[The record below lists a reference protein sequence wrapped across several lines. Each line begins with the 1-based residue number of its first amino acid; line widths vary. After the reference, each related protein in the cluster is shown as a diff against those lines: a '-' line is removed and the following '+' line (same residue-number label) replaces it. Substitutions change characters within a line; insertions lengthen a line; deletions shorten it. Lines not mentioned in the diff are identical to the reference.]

1 LSYVERLL
9 NALLLG
15 VPSNEGIEDG
25 EYVAPIFDHTIE
37 NVAEFRVAFGIA
49 MPLQKDR
56 GRYLNIAAELL
67 GRVPPKEEPVKKR
80 RFPLG
85 EGEVCGDF
93 YGNDLCNRGHKE
105 KCSLP
110 KSASASSGT
119 VDWMSPAGQRAL
131 RAPVLEHSV
140 DQAFGS
146 IQRQGCQAI
155 LTAVGCCKVRQSF
168 TVRVASVRS
177 HHWGS

>member
-1 LSYVERLL
+1 MSYVERLL

-37 NVAEFRVAFGIA
+37 NVAEFRVALGIA

-131 RAPVLEHSV
+131 QAPVLEHCV
-140 DQAFGS
+140 DQAF
-146 IQRQGCQAI
+146 
-155 LTAVGCCKVRQSF
+155 
-168 TVRVASVRS
+168 RVDTTPGLPGDSNRRRML
-177 HHWGS
+177 